1 MGSLVVKLGITAAGL
16 VLMVVSFL
24 MHSYKKI
31 TVNYTVIWELLGIVL
46 ILIGCVPVFSEWTKR
61 LASGTGLAFACV
73 GAIFLFEEFRNSVM
87 ISQLLLKTREMA
99 MQVSMLN
106 QENERLVNELER
118 ISSIV
123 EGSDEKEEKKDT
135 IRS

>member
-1 MGSLVVKLGITAAGL
+1 MASLVVKLGIASAGL

-87 ISQLLLKTREMA
+87 ISQLLLKTQEMA

-106 QENERLVNELER
+106 QENERLMNEIER

-123 EGSDEKEEKKDT
+123 EGNDEKEEKKDI

>member
-1 MGSLVVKLGITAAGL
+1 MGSLVVKLGIAAAGL

-87 ISQLLLKTREMA
+87 ISQLLLKTREMV

-106 QENERLVNELER
+106 QESERLVNELER

>member
-1 MGSLVVKLGITAAGL
+1 MGSLVVKFGIAAAGL

-123 EGSDEKEEKKDT
+123 EGRDEKEEKKDT

>member
-1 MGSLVVKLGITAAGL
+1 MASLVVKLGIASAGL

-87 ISQLLLKTREMA
+87 ISQLLLKTQEMA

-123 EGSDEKEEKKDT
+123 EGSDEKEEKQDT

>member
-1 MGSLVVKLGITAAGL
+1 MGSLVVKLGIAAAGL

-135 IRS
+135 VRS

>member
-1 MGSLVVKLGITAAGL
+1 MGSLVVKFGIAAAGL

-46 ILIGCVPVFSEWTKR
+46 ILIGCVHVFSEWTKR

>member
-1 MGSLVVKLGITAAGL
+1 MGSLVVTLGIAAAGL

>member
-1 MGSLVVKLGITAAGL
+1 MGGLIVKLGMIGVGAL
-16 VLMVVSFL
+16 LMIVSFL

-46 ILIGCVPVFSEWTKR
+46 ILIGAVPAFSEWTKR

-106 QENERLVNELER
+106 QENERLMNELDR
-118 ISSIV
+118 ITRIV
-123 EGSDEKEEKKDT
+123 EGEDEEEKKDT
-135 IRS
+135 VRS

>member
-1 MGSLVVKLGITAAGL
+1 MGSLVVKLGIAAAGL

-73 GAIFLFEEFRNSVM
+73 GAIFLFEEFRNSDM

>member
-1 MGSLVVKLGITAAGL
+1 
-16 VLMVVSFL
+16 
-24 MHSYKKI
+24 
-31 TVNYTVIWELLGIVL
+31 
-46 ILIGCVPVFSEWTKR
+46 
-61 LASGTGLAFACV
+61 
-73 GAIFLFEEFRNSVM
+73 M
-87 ISQLLLKTREMA
+87 ISQLLLKTRVMA

>member
-1 MGSLVVKLGITAAGL
+1 MGSLVVKLGIAAAGL
-16 VLMVVSFL
+16 VLMVGSFL
-24 MHSYKKI
+24 MLSYKKI

>member
-1 MGSLVVKLGITAAGL
+1 MGSLVVKLGIAAAGL

-106 QENERLVNELER
+106 QENERLMNELER

-123 EGSDEKEEKKDT
+123 EGSDEKEEKKDI

>member
-1 MGSLVVKLGITAAGL
+1 MASLVVKLGIASAGL

-87 ISQLLLKTREMA
+87 ISQLLLKTQEMA

-106 QENERLVNELER
+106 QENERLMNKIER

-123 EGSDEKEEKKDT
+123 EGNDEKEEKKDI

>member
-1 MGSLVVKLGITAAGL
+1 MGSLVVKFGIAAAGL

-99 MQVSMLN
+99 IQVSMLN

>member
-1 MGSLVVKLGITAAGL
+1 MASLVVKLGIASAGL

-87 ISQLLLKTREMA
+87 ISQLLLKTQEMA

>member
-1 MGSLVVKLGITAAGL
+1 MGSLVVKLGIAAAGL

-123 EGSDEKEEKKDT
+123 EGSDEKKEKKDT

>member
-1 MGSLVVKLGITAAGL
+1 MGSLVVKFGIAAAGL

>member
-1 MGSLVVKLGITAAGL
+1 MGSLVVKLGIAAAGL
-16 VLMVVSFL
+16 LLMVVSFL

>member
-1 MGSLVVKLGITAAGL
+1 MGSLVVKLGIAAAGL
-16 VLMVVSFL
+16 MLMVVSFL

>member
-1 MGSLVVKLGITAAGL
+1 MGSLVVKLGIAAAGL

>member
-1 MGSLVVKLGITAAGL
+1 MGSLVVKLGIAAAGL

-106 QENERLVNELER
+106 QENERLMNELER

>member
-1 MGSLVVKLGITAAGL
+1 MGSLVVKLGIAAAGL

-87 ISQLLLKTREMA
+87 ISQLLLTTREMA